1 MIYVTMPANNLNA
14 LSEKKQIDSFI
25 FITDGML
32 EGLLKWLRFLGFNAI
47 RKQELGERSPHL
59 RYREAVFL
67 TTSNKNWEAWDKS
80 PKILLKSQTP
90 EGQLK
95 ELDERLKIFNFINF
109 LSRCS
114 VCNILLEKVEKN
126 MVREQVPEKI
136 FRNFSEFY
144 RCPRCNRIYWEG
156 GHVKRLLDKLNRM
169 GISLPK
175 REENLR

>member
-1 MIYVTMPANNLNA
+1 MTYVTMPGNNLNS
-14 LSEKKQIDSFI
+14 LSEIKQTDFFI

-32 EGLLKWLRFLGFNAI
+32 EGLLKWLRFLGFNTI
-47 RKQELGERSPHL
+47 REQELGEKFQQL
-59 RYREAVFL
+59 GYRNAFFL
-67 TTSNKNWEAWDKS
+67 TTSIKNCESWDKS
-80 PKILLKSQTP
+80 PKILLKSETP
-90 EGQLK
+90 EEQLK
-95 ELDERLKIFNFINF
+95 ELHERLKIFNFINF

-136 FRNFSEFY
+136 FRNFSEFS

-156 GHVKRLLDKLNRM
+156 GHVKRLVDKLNRM